1 MSTNMSSISV
11 PVFVRALKVLSTLLS
26 KGEAHAVQHG
36 IAPAAMLGARLAPDM
51 LPLSAQVQRASDSSK
66 FAAQRLSG
74 GEGPRFADD
83 ETTFA
88 QLQQRIAN
96 TITYLESVD
105 TAQLDAGGARAIA
118 LSWPSAEVPFTGE
131 SYLLTVALPNFFF
144 HIVTAYNILRNQ
156 GVKVGKLDYL
166 GPFGAEHD

>member
-1 MSTNMSSISV
+1 MSTKMSTLSV
-11 PVFVRALKVLSTLLS
+11 PVFVRALKILSTLLR
-26 KGEAHAVQHG
+26 KGEAHALQHG

-51 LPLSAQVQRASDSSK
+51 LPLSSQVQRASDSSK
-66 FAAQRLSG
+66 FAAQRISG

-96 TITYLESVD
+96 TIAYLESVD
-105 TAQLDAGGARAIA
+105 TAQLDAGGERAVA
-118 LSWPSAEVPFTGE
+118 LSWPSADVPFTGE

-144 HIVTAYNILRNQ
+144 HVVTAYNILRNQ
-156 GVKVGKLDYL
+156 GVKVGKLDFL
-166 GPFGAEHD
+166 GPYGPQ